1 MNGYEKRKEM
11 KKAAIVNATQELIF
25 KNGVAET
32 SIDAIARKAQVSK
45 VTIFKHFS
53 SKENLV
59 LSVFTSY
66 MNKLMDEFEKLI
78 ASNLSAKEK
87 ISKVLIASD
96 NGSDAIGSHFF
107 NSIIWDDPMI
117 QFEYSKIASER
128 ALPAIVSIF
137 MQGKAEGV
145 IDEDITTEALI
156 AYIGALMAI
165 FKDPNFL
172 KSSQEYKNSIRKLYF
187 YGIFGKKG

>member
-1 MNGYEKRKEM
+1 M

-96 NGSDAIGSHFF
+96 NGSDAIGSHFLIP
-107 NSIIWDDPMI
+107 SYGMI
-117 QFEYSKIASER
+117 
-128 ALPAIVSIF
+128 L
-137 MQGKAEGV
+137 
-145 IDEDITTEALI
+145 
-156 AYIGALMAI
+156 
-165 FKDPNFL
+165 
-172 KSSQEYKNSIRKLYF
+172 
-187 YGIFGKKG
+187 